1 MTTSIRKPRDL
12 FRAYFEETCTPGKY
26 VCKLCYPN
34 WHIASNDVVST
45 HCKARSGYTFVTQH
59 INLKHPLALQTDEM
73 GSHTEKIEIC
83 IIAVDDIWIDLFLYF
98 FVIDAT
104 WIN

>member
-12 FRAYFEETCTPGKY
+12 FRAYFEETRTPGKY

-34 WHIASNDVVST
+34 WHIASSDVVSI

-59 INLKHPLALQTDEM
+59 INLKQPLARFKQM
-73 GSHTEKIEIC
+73 KWGSKVC
-83 IIAVDDIWIDLFLYF
+83 LLAKKQ
-98 FVIDAT
+98 VIPT
-104 WIN
+104 CG